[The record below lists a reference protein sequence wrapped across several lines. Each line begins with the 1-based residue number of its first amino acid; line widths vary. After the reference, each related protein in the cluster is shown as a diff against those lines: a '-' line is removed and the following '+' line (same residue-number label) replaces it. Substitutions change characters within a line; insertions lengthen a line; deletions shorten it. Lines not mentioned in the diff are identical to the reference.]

1 MFRSI
6 ASVAILA
13 FLLGPTAVHASDF
26 PGGLDYYVS
35 NNGLDTNPGTLAQP
49 FLTIQ
54 KAADVAL
61 AGDTVRVRGGTYRE
75 TVTTTQS
82 GTAVAPITFKPY
94 QGERVTITGL
104 DEFNG
109 SWTPYQG
116 NIYQSSMAG
125 LPSQMFFNGELVSE
139 ARYPAAGQ
147 KNPLVANYNNAT
159 SGGFTS
165 LTDSNNITPVNNYWQ
180 DYQLTSVPGLQY
192 RAYNV
197 NINSQTGSTLNYS
210 AIPQAS
216 GSDTPYYI
224 TGGIKALVADRQ
236 WVYTPSDNNLYF
248 NAPGNVDPSGQ
259 NVEVRTRKQGFDIAS
274 SYINVEGFQFKAA
287 NIVINGAGN
296 VVDNVQVLYPSP
308 YGPAEGPPE
317 DRGIDGIRI
326 GGDGN
331 TVRNSEVAYGWIGG
345 IVLAGAP
352 NATIENNLIHD
363 VNWIGSEINSGIT
376 SFFSVDA
383 TITGNTIYNTG
394 RSGVYN
400 TAESRRLTFSNNE
413 ISRFGYLAKDTGGFV
428 SHGVGDNSG
437 PSLISN
443 NVVSDGLISTIGG
456 SGDITLG
463 GIYLDNDSNEF
474 TVWRNVV
481 TDVTYGVIVN
491 TPSDDNT
498 IINNTIWNVTD
509 ATRGVG
515 PGGFTNVTTQN
526 NVSNSNEF
534 VGNTVSNNL
543 GTGVDPFV
551 NSAAGDFRLKPGST
565 PIHFGTPIPGFEQ
578 AYAGQG
584 PDAGAFQSYLPA
596 WTAGANF
603 KTFLFADQ
611 ESVPLASAV
620 SVKQDDSKLTT
631 GNLLTGNPTATAGLT
646 EFYRTFLD
654 FDISGV
660 STTASQ
666 LASAVLR
673 IYQTEV
679 YETQGADS
687 INGSADLFSL
697 DADWDPATG
706 TFNGLGNS
714 TQIGGTSVWDDDGI
728 ELYRDIDVTA
738 AVLAWLADPSSNFGF
753 SLISDLEGTSI
764 LSAKYIGGAYN
775 ITPPQLILTATQ
787 QAGDFDG
794 DGDVDGFDFLTWQR
808 GSLSP
813 SDLADWEANFGLSGG
828 PLAGASAA
836 AVPEPSTWML
846 AAVLLPALMVRHR
859 RLLERG
865 GNFDC

>member
-6 ASVAILA
+6 ASVVISA

-116 NIYQSSMAG
+116 NIYQSTMAG

-147 KNPLVANYNNAT
+147 KNPLVATYNNAT

-165 LTDSNNITPVNNYWQ
+165 LSDTNNITPVNNYWK
-180 DYQLTSVPGLQY
+180 DYQLSSVPGLQY
-192 RAYNV
+192 RAYHA
-197 NINSQTGSTLNYS
+197 NINSQMGSTLNYS
-210 AIPQAS
+210 SIPQAS
-216 GSDTPYYI
+216 ASDTPYYI

-236 WVYTPSDNNLYF
+236 WVHTPSSNTLYF

-287 NIVINGAGN
+287 NIVVNGAGN
-296 VVDNVQVLYPSP
+296 VIDNVQVLYPSP
-308 YGPAEGPPE
+308 YGPAEGPVE

-326 GGDGN
+326 GGDSN
-331 TVRNSEVAYGWIGG
+331 TVRNSEVAYGWISG

-363 VNWIGSEINSGIT
+363 VNWIGSEINTGIT

-383 TITGNTIYNTG
+383 TIAGNTIYNTG

-400 TAESRRLTFSNNE
+400 TAESRRVTFANN
-413 ISRFGYLAKDTGGFV
+413 IVSRFGYLAKDMGGIV

-437 PSLISN
+437 PSMIRN
-443 NVVSDGLISTIGG
+443 NIVSDGLVSTIGG
-456 SGDITLG
+456 SGDITVG

-474 TVWRNVV
+474 TVWRNLV
-481 TDVTYGVIVN
+481 TDVTYGIIFN
-491 TPSDDNT
+491 TPSDDNS
-498 IINNTIWNVTD
+498 IVNNTIWNVTD

-526 NVSNSNEF
+526 NLSNSNAF

-543 GTGVDPFV
+543 GTGTNPFA
-551 NSAAGDFRLKPGST
+551 NSAEGDYRLNPGSQ
-565 PIHFGTPIPGFEQ
+565 PIHLGIVVPGLEIG
-578 AYAGQG
+578 YNGQG
-584 PDAGAFQSYLPA
+584 PDAGAFQSNETA
-596 WTAGANF
+596 WSAGASF

-611 ESVPLASAV
+611 ESAPLVSAV
-620 SVKQDDSKLTT
+620 SVKQDDTRFST
-631 GNLLTGNPTATAGLT
+631 GDLLTGNPTSTAGLS
-646 EFYRTFLD
+646 EFYRTFMD
-654 FDISGV
+654 FDLSGV

-666 LASAVLR
+666 LTSAVLR
-673 IYQTEV
+673 IYQTQV
-679 YETQGADS
+679 YEAGGADS
-687 INGSADLFSL
+687 VNGGAELFTL
-697 DADWDPATG
+697 DASWDPTTG
-706 TFNGLGNS
+706 TFTGLGNS
-714 TQIGGTSVWDDDGI
+714 TQVGATSVWDPDGL
-728 ELYRDIDVTA
+728 ELYRDIDITA
-738 AVLAWLADPSSNFGF
+738 AVAAWLADPSSNFGF

-764 LSAKYIGGAYN
+764 LSAKYIGSAFN
-775 ITPPQLILTATQ
+775 VTPPQLILTATQ

-794 DGDVDGFDFLTWQR
+794 DGDVDGNDFLTWQR
-808 GSLSP
+808 GAASS
-813 SDLADWEANFGLSGG
+813 SDLADWETNFGLSDGA
-828 PLAGASAA
+828 LASASSA
-836 AVPEPSTWML
+836 SVPEPSTWML
-846 AAVLLPALMVRHR
+846 AAVLFPVLMVRHSR
-859 RLLERG
+859 FLGKGE
-865 GNFDC
+865 NFEC

>member
-6 ASVAILA
+6 ASVAILT
-13 FLLGPTAVHASDF
+13 FLLGPTTVRASDF

-35 NNGLDTNPGTLAQP
+35 NSGLDTNPGTLAQP

-116 NIYQSSMAG
+116 NIYQSSMGG

-147 KNPLVANYNNAT
+147 KNPLVATYNNAT

-165 LTDSNNITPVNNYWQ
+165 LTDTNNITQGNNYWD
-180 DYQLTSVPGLQY
+180 DYQLTFVPGLQY
-192 RAYNV
+192 RAYNA
-197 NINSQTGSTLNYS
+197 NINSQAGSTLNYS

-216 GSDTPYYI
+216 AGDTPYYI
-224 TGGIKALVADRQ
+224 TGGVKAVVAGRQ
-236 WVYTPSDNNLYF
+236 WVYTPSSDTLYF

-274 SYINVEGFQFKAA
+274 SYINVQGFQFKAA
-287 NIVINGAGN
+287 NIVVNGAGN
-296 VVDNVQVLYPSP
+296 VIDNVQVLYPSP

-317 DRGIDGIRI
+317 DRGIDGIRL

-331 TVRNSEVAYGWIGG
+331 TVRNSEVAYGWVSG

-400 TAESRRLTFSNNE
+400 TAESRRITFSNNE
-413 ISRFGYLAKDTGGFV
+413 ISRFGYLAKDMGGFV
-428 SHGVGDNSG
+428 SHGVGDDSG
-437 PSLISN
+437 PSLVSN
-443 NVVSDGLISTIGG
+443 NVVTDGLVSRIGG
-456 SGDITLG
+456 NGNATVG

-481 TDVTYGVIVN
+481 TDVTYGIITN

-498 IINNTIWNVTD
+498 IINNTIWNVLD

-551 NSAAGDFRLKPGST
+551 NSAAGDFRLKPGSQ
-565 PIHFGTPIPGFEQ
+565 PIHLGTPIPGFEQ
-578 AYAGQG
+578 SYAGLG

-611 ESVPLASAV
+611 ESVPLVSAV

-631 GNLLTGNPTATAGLT
+631 GDLLTGNPTETGGMA
-646 EFYRTFLD
+646 EFFRTFLD
-654 FDISGV
+654 FDLSSV
-660 STTASQ
+660 ATTANQ
-666 LASAVLR
+666 LESAILR

-687 INGSADLFSL
+687 INGGADLFSL

-706 TFNGLGNS
+706 TFSELANS
-714 TQIGGTSVWDDDGI
+714 TQIGGTSVWDSDGI

-738 AVLAWLADPSSNFGF
+738 AVAAWLANPSSNFGF

-787 QAGDFDG
+787 QPGDFDG
-794 DGDVDGFDFLTWQR
+794 DGDVDGNDFLTWQR
-808 GSLSP
+808 GVASS
-813 SDLADWEANFGLSGG
+813 SDLADWETNFGLSGEA
-828 PLAGASAA
+828 LAGAA
-836 AVPEPSTWML
+836 AVPEPSTWMFT
-846 AAVLLPALMVRHR
+846 AALLPVLMVRNR
-859 RLLERG
+859 RFLERG
-865 GNFDC
+865 ESFAR